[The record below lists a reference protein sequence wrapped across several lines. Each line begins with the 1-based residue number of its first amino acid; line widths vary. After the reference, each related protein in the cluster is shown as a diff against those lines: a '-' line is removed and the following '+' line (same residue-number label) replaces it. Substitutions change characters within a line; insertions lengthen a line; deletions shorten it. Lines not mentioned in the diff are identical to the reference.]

1 MSILIGLTGSI
12 GSGKSLAASYFKEF
26 GAYII
31 DADSISR
38 EVVEPNNVA
47 WKEVSL
53 EFGAEF
59 FNPDQTLN
67 REKIANEIFKN
78 PKKRIILE
86 NIIHPRVF
94 VIEQQLYKSHQLSD
108 PNAIVI
114 IDAALLIESNNY
126 KNMDRVIV
134 VNCST
139 SIQIQRVIGRNGK
152 SAESVKSRLKTQM
165 ALEEK
170 LKYADYT
177 INNEGTREELKSQ
190 VLSLYRLL
198 ENLV

>member
-38 EVVEPNNVA
+38 EVVEPNKVA
-47 WKEVSL
+47 WKEISL

-59 FNPDQTLN
+59 LNADQRLN
-67 REKIANEIFKN
+67 REKIANEIFQN

-94 VIEQQLYKSHQLSD
+94 AIEQKLYKSHQLSD
-108 PNAIVI
+108 PKAIVI

-126 KNMDRVIV
+126 KNIDRVIV
-134 VNCST
+134 INSST
-139 SIQIQRVIGRNGK
+139 SIQIQRVISSSGK
-152 SAESVKSRLKTQM
+152 SEESVKSRLKTQM
-165 ALEEK
+165 PLEEK
-170 LKYADYT
+170 LKYADYI

-190 VLSLYRLL
+190 VFSLYRLL
-198 ENLV
+198 KNLV

>member
-1 MSILIGLTGSI
+1 MPEITAIPIYNHSPIYRKSPGLGNRNWVI
-12 GSGKSLAASYFKEF
+12 RFNKS
-26 GAYII
+26 
-31 DADSISR
+31 
-38 EVVEPNNVA
+38 
-47 WKEVSL
+47 
-53 EFGAEF
+53 
-59 FNPDQTLN
+59 
-67 REKIANEIFKN
+67 

-94 VIEQQLYKSHQLSD
+94 AIEQQLYKFHQLSD

-139 SIQIQRVIGRNGK
+139 SIQIQRVIGRSGK
-152 SAESVKSRLKTQM
+152 SEESVKSRLKTQM